1 MNELLSNLLQILQQ
15 VALIVFA
22 WRLPEIIRA
31 FKAEQ
36 AECTNKNLLTQADNV
51 FVRMVYFYVLVS
63 GGVILGILTG
73 SFIAMSNADIFVVV
87 WLSFA
92 ALVLL
97 KMAAKVF
104 GTFFK

>member
-1 MNELLSNLLQILQQ
+1 MNEILSNLLQISLSIT
-15 VALIVFA
+15 LIFLA

-73 SFIAMSNADIFVVV
+73 SFIAMGNADISVVV
-87 WLSFA
+87 LLSFV

-97 KMAAKVF
+97 KMAAKVLV
-104 GTFFK
+104 TFFK